1 MNQFKKTNNMEA
13 KDIKRVVRYDAIAG
27 ELIITDTKTGISK
40 GYCGIVANEK
50 LTSILMEN
58 DPNTE
63 IIMTD
68 SEVAYRRKLNRT
80 LHYHLAARAV
90 NAKVYKALLAQYDAE
105 SSTELSNEIMEELIE
120 DVKCLQTPE
129 DVRKERSGILH
140 ILSKLGIRGSAEDG
154 WTAVNAYLRSPKIAG
169 KTLYEMTYDE
179 LILCRRKLRSIYY
192 KTNKETLIY

>member
-1 MNQFKKTNNMEA
+1 MEA
-13 KDIKRVVRYDAIAG
+13 KDIKRVVKYDAIAG
-27 ELIITDTKTGISK
+27 ELIITDTKTNKSI
-40 GYCGIVANEK
+40 GYCGMIANEK

-80 LHYHLAARAV
+80 LHYHLTARAV
-90 NAKVYKALLAQYDAE
+90 NAKVYMALLAQYGVE
-105 SSTELSNEIMEELIE
+105 SSTQLDISMLEELIE